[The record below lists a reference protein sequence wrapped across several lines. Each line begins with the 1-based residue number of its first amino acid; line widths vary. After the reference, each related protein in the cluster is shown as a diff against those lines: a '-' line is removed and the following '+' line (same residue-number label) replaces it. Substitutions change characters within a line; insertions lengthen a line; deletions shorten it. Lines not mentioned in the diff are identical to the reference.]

1 VSLPMSLTVSLLTV
15 PRRKRSKSHA
25 KNTAILRPETAGA
38 GLNGGEAAVPADI
51 DAAHLEIDNV

>member
-1 VSLPMSLTVSLLTV
+1 LPMSLTVSLLTV

-25 KNTAILRPETAGA
+25 KTLQFCARKRPGP

-51 DAAHLEIDNV
+51 DPAHLEIDNV